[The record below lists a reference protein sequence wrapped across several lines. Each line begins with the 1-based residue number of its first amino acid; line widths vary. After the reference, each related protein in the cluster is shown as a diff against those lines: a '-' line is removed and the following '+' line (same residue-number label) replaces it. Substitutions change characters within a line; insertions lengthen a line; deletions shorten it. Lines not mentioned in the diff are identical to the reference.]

1 MRYISAQL
9 EHKIRI
15 VALATSLSNAK
26 DLGEWIGCTSQ
37 TVFNF
42 QPSVRPVPLDVRVQG
57 YNIAHFASML
67 IAMSKVRGRGLGVGL
82 GWGGVGW
89 GLGDGRTG
97 GSERGGACASRQMPN
112 RCVCARRPNPTA
124 LLPQP
129 AYTAVAAN
137 PDQRKPAIVFVP
149 SRKQARLTALEFVT
163 HAIAEDRAT
172 QFLHCSADD
181 LEKYLKVIQDPSL
194 VETLKHGMNAG

>member
-67 IAMSKVRGRGLGVGL
+67 IAMSKVRGPGVGGWGLGVGL
-82 GWGGVGW
+82 VEWGGAGVRA
-89 GLGDGRTG
+89 GRSG
-97 GSERGGACASRQMPN
+97 GERAPRG
-112 RCVCARRPNPTA
+112 
-124 LLPQP
+124 
-129 AYTAVAAN
+129 
-137 PDQRKPAIVFVP
+137 
-149 SRKQARLTALEFVT
+149 
-163 HAIAEDRAT
+163 
-172 QFLHCSADD
+172 
-181 LEKYLKVIQDPSL
+181 
-194 VETLKHGMNAG
+194 